1 VTRFFILAAAALC
14 VHTPVLA
21 AFDPVEFF
29 RGKTEGSG
37 KLKII
42 FEATKRVD
50 VKSEGYVEKDGTLV
64 LSQRV
69 HQEGQDPRQRYWR
82 LRRIGPTRFTGTITD
97 AAGPVTVDLVG
108 DKARIRYTMKNNMTV
123 EQWLTPSG
131 VRTVSNQMK
140 VRRFGLIVARFTET
154 IRKLD

>member
-1 VTRFFILAAAALC
+1 MRLIVLAAALLIP
-14 VHTPVLA
+14 TPA
-21 AFDPVEFF
+21 FAFDPVEFF

-42 FEATKRVD
+42 FEATQRVD

-69 HQEGQDPRQRYWR
+69 HQQGQEPRQRYWK
-82 LRRIGPTRFTGTITD
+82 LRRVSPTRFTGTITD
-97 AAGPVTVDLVG
+97 AAGPVTVDIVG
-108 DKARIRYTMKNNMTV
+108 DRARIRYTMKNHMTV
-123 EQWLTPSG
+123 EQWLAPAG
-131 VRTVSNQMK
+131 GRTVSNRMRVK
-140 VRRFGLIVARFTET
+140 RFGLVVARFTET